1 MTQTITCPLCDL
13 HFDAEEFVDGECPEC
28 WNEFIWMNDGEEIFP
43 LWESNGDQNDIW
55 EITKM
60 IS

>member
-13 HFDAEEFVDGECPEC
+13 HFDAEELVEGECAEC
-28 WNEFIWMNDGEEIFP
+28 WNEYIWVDEGNGIVVI
-43 LWESNGDQNDIW
+43 WESDHADGVW